1 MLTFNG
7 ITIPSYVR
15 VNKIQYNILPTID
28 SKTEKIYGKAGEYDF
43 GIELG
48 SRTIK
53 VDIQLIADNP
63 NDIMNK
69 ARDFSTWLFYT
80 DLKPL
85 IIADEPDKQYMAR
98 VINETEIDELSR
110 VGQATLEF
118 LVPNAYAESIE
129 EKEFNYTPTTVD
141 PISVANNGTI
151 ETYPVIELTM
161 RAPSTSIAVLTDDK
175 FVQVGA
181 NSIVEKTDTAVDP
194 IVLSDDFTSYA
205 GWATATNVDG
215 GVITGTFSSNGYTIW
230 QTNRDYGTGTEWH
243 GASGI
248 KSLSRPVT
256 DFQVDAKVG
265 LDSTSIE
272 QIGRVEIYLLDSN
285 NTQFGKIA
293 LKDMASDGEY
303 PMFEARAG
311 ALSGGNLFVQ
321 SYGDKKGAFATFRDG
336 VIRIGRQGTK
346 WFAYIAKID
355 PETGEHGTRIYKEY
369 NDTEGLYDD
378 KQLAKIQIH
387 AATHGE
393 RTPVYDA
400 FIADLQVRELT
411 RDAIDND
418 SQTAILYNA
427 GDIVTIDNQRAIVLK
442 NGEPIFTDLDP
453 ASDFFSL
460 QKGVNGLIVTPPVAD
475 VKVRYRER
483 WL

>member
-15 VNKIQYNILPTID
+15 VNKIQYNIIPTVD
-28 SKTEKIYGKAGEYDF
+28 SKTEKIYGRAGVYDF
-43 GIELG
+43 GIEIG

-63 NDIMNK
+63 NDVMNK

-85 IIADEPDKQYMAR
+85 IISDEPNKQYMAR

-118 LVPNAYAESIE
+118 LVPDAYAESIE
-129 EKEFNYTPTTVD
+129 DKEFTYTPTTVD
-141 PISVANNGTI
+141 PISVTNGGNV
-151 ETYPVIELTM
+151 ETYPVIDLTM

-181 NSIVEKTDTAVDP
+181 NSLVEKADTAVNP
-194 IVLSDDFTSYA
+194 IVLADDFTSYA

-230 QTNRDYGTGTEWH
+230 QTNRDYGTGTQWH

-256 DFQVDAKVG
+256 DFQVDVAVG

-311 ALSGGNLFVQ
+311 ALSGGEYFVQ
-321 SYGDKKGAFATFRDG
+321 SYGDKKGVFANFRDG

-355 PETGEHGTRIYKEY
+355 LNTGEHTSRIYKEFQ
-369 NDTEGLYDD
+369 DPTGLYA
-378 KQLAKIQIH
+378 KQLAKVQIH
-387 AATHGE
+387 AATYGE

-400 FIADLQVRELT
+400 FIADLKVRELT
-411 RDAIDND
+411 VDAIDNN
-418 SQTAILYNA
+418 SETAILYEE

-442 NGEPIFTDLDP
+442 NGEPIFSDLDP

-460 QKGVNGLIVTPPVAD
+460 TKGVNGLIVTPPVAD
-475 VKVRYRER
+475 VKVRFKER